1 MDIQSL
7 TKSACT
13 ETRTVVHDDRMIREV
28 SGHKSQQMFEHY
40 SDHLEMKETIEK
52 MGNAAEQL
60 FGDIVSKTLRT
71 PVLEAS

>member
-1 MDIQSL
+1 
-7 TKSACT
+7 
-13 ETRTVVHDDRMIREV
+13 MIREV

-60 FGDIVSKTLRT
+60 FGDIVSKTLRI